1 MKKYLGSVL
10 SVIGYLV
17 YLFVIIAFVMFE
29 PTCSIGVKIFLG
41 AIGLIYI
48 ILLVWL
54 LHRRIKEIKGGEVED
69 AVSKY

>member
-1 MKKYLGSVL
+1 
-10 SVIGYLV
+10 
-17 YLFVIIAFVMFE
+17 VIIAFVMFE
-29 PTCSIGVKIFLG
+29 PTCPIGVKIFLG
-41 AIGLIYI
+41 AIGLIYT

>member
-10 SVIGYLV
+10 SVVGYLI
-17 YLFVIIAFVMFE
+17 YLFVIIVFVVFE
-29 PTCSIGVKIFLG
+29 PTCPVGVKILLG
-41 AIGLIYI
+41 FIGLIYTV
-48 ILLVWL
+48 LLIWL

>member
-1 MKKYLGSVL
+1 MKKYLGAIL

-29 PTCSIGVKIFLG
+29 PTCPIGVKLFLG
-41 AIGLIYI
+41 AIGLIYT

-54 LHRRIKEIKGGEVED
+54 LYRRIKEIKGGEVED